1 MAASRHDASA
11 SQARMQVP
19 SMPSRHAGWPGLRR
33 PPYDAAGSR
42 TEGVLVKVSEA
53 ERNIEALLSEDRVF
67 EPPEE
72 FRARAIVRDDSIYGR
87 ADADHE
93 AFWAEQ
99 AERLSW
105 FSRWDRVIEWTPPWV
120 KWFTGGT
127 LNASYNCLDRHV
139 EAGGGGKVAFHW
151 EGEPGEERT
160 ITYADLLQEVCRLA
174 NGLRSIG
181 VGKGDRVAIYLGMI
195 PELPVAM
202 LACAR
207 IGAAHSVVFGG
218 FSAESLRDRINDAE
232 AKVLITADGGYRR
245 GQIVPLKQNADEA
258 LAESP
263 TIEHVVTV
271 RRTGGDHPF
280 TPGRDVWYHE
290 LVADQ
295 PSECQPEHMDA
306 EDLLYLLYTSGT
318 TGKPKGIAHTTG
330 GYLTQVAAT
339 HRMIFDIHDDDVYW
353 CAADIGWVTGHSY
366 IVYGPLANHTTGIIY
381 EGAPDWPDKDRLWQI
396 AEKYRATIL
405 YTAPTAI
412 RAFMRWGTE
421 YPAKHDLSSLRLLGS
436 VGEPINPE
444 AWIWYW
450 KYIGGER
457 CPVVDTW
464 WQTETG
470 AILITPLP
478 GITSLKPGSATLPFP
493 GILADVVDEQ
503 GQSVG
508 LGGGG
513 YLVLKRPWPSI
524 ARTIWGDPDRYVQTY
539 FGKLGPDTYVAGDG
553 AKRDEDGYYWLLGR
567 IDDVMNVAGHRLSTY
582 EIESALVDNQ
592 KVAEAAVVSRPD
604 DLVGEAIVAFV
615 TLKSGFEGTEGAA
628 GELRDHVAT
637 KIGKIARPH
646 GIIFTNDLPKT
657 RSGKIM
663 RRLLRDVARG
673 RPLGD
678 VTTLANAEVV
688 EQIHTMVESGAGS
701 AEE

>member
-1 MAASRHDASA
+1 VSDV
-11 SQARMQVP
+11 QA
-19 SMPSRHAGWPGLRR
+19 
-33 PPYDAAGSR
+33 
-42 TEGVLVKVSEA
+42 
-53 ERNIEALLSEDRVF
+53 NIDALLQEDRSF
-67 EPPEE
+67 PPPPGFAE
-72 FRARAIVRDDSIYGR
+72 RAIVGDPSVFER
-87 ADADHE
+87 AAADPE

-105 FSRWDRVIEWTPPWV
+105 SRRWDTVMDWNPPWV
-120 KWFTGGT
+120 TWFAGGR
-127 LNASYNCLDRHV
+127 LNVSYNCLDRHV
-139 EAGGGGKVAFHW
+139 EAGGGEKVAFHW

-160 ITYADLLQEVCRLA
+160 ITYRELLEEVCRFA
-174 NGLRSIG
+174 NALRSLGI
-181 VGKGDRVAIYLGMI
+181 GKGDRVNIYLGMV

-207 IGAAHSVVFGG
+207 IGAPHSVVFGG
-218 FSAESLRDRINDAE
+218 FSAESLKDRINDAG
-232 AKVLITADGGYRR
+232 AKLLITADGGFRR
-245 GQIVPLKQNADEA
+245 GQVVPLKANAEDA
-258 LAESP
+258 LKECP

-280 TPGRDVWYHE
+280 TEGRDLWYHE

-295 PSECQPEHMDA
+295 PTTCEPEEMDA

-366 IVYGPLANHTTGIIY
+366 IVYGPLANHTTGILY

-421 YPAKHDLSSLRLLGS
+421 YPEKHDLSSLRLLGS

-444 AWIWYW
+444 AWVWYW
-450 KYIGGER
+450 KVIGGER

-478 GITSLKPGSATLPFP
+478 GITTLKPGSATLAFP
-493 GILADVVDEQ
+493 GIAPDIVDEA
-503 GQSVG
+503 GTPVPANA
-508 LGGGG
+508 GG
-513 YLVLKRPWPSI
+513 YLVLRRPWPSI
-524 ARTIWGDPDRYVQTY
+524 ARTIWGDPDRYVETY
-539 FGKLGPDTYVAGDG
+539 FGRYGHDVYVAGDG
-553 AKRDEDGYYWLLGR
+553 ARRDDDGYFWLLGR

-582 EIESALVDNQ
+582 EIESALVDDP
-592 KVAEAAVVSRPD
+592 KVAEAAVVSKPD

-615 TLKSGFEGTEGAA
+615 TLKSGNVGDDAMAE
-628 GELRDHVAT
+628 ELREHVAT
-637 KIGKIARPH
+637 MIGKIARPH
-646 GIIFTNDLPKT
+646 GIIFTDDLPKT

-673 RPLGD
+673 RALGD

-688 EQIHTMVESGAGS
+688 EQIKELSTTAAG
-701 AEE
+701 EE

>member
-1 MAASRHDASA
+1 M
-11 SQARMQVP
+11 
-19 SMPSRHAGWPGLRR
+19 
-33 PPYDAAGSR
+33 
-42 TEGVLVKVSEA
+42 SEDQQD
-53 ERNIEALLSEDRVF
+53 ISALLSEDRVF
-67 EPPEE
+67 DPPEA
-72 FRARAIVRDDSIYGR
+72 FRARALVQDRSVYDR
-87 ADADHE
+87 AEADPE
-93 AFWAEQ
+93 GFWADQ
-99 AERLSW
+99 AERLRW
-105 FSRWDRVIEWTPPWV
+105 FKRWDRVMEWTPPWV
-120 KWFTGGT
+120 KWFVGGT
-127 LNASYNCLDRHV
+127 LNVSYNCLDRHV
-139 EAGGGGKVAFHW
+139 EAGGGDKVAYHW
-151 EGEPGEERT
+151 EGEPGEERA
-160 ITYADLLQEVCRLA
+160 ITYKELLDEVCRFA
-174 NGLRSIG
+174 NALKALG
-181 VGKGDRVAIYLGMI
+181 VRKGDRVAIYLGMV

-207 IGAAHSVVFGG
+207 IGAPHSVVFGG
-218 FSAESLRDRINDAE
+218 FSAEALRDRINDAE
-232 AKVLITADGGYRR
+232 AKVLVTADGGYRR
-245 GQIVPLKQNADEA
+245 GQVVPLKVNADDA
-258 LAESP
+258 VKGCPS
-263 TIEHVVTV
+263 IEHVVTV

-280 TPGRDVWYHE
+280 TPGRDQWYHE

-295 PSECQPEHMDA
+295 QPECEPEEMDA

-318 TGKPKGIAHTTG
+318 TGKPKGIAHATG

-339 HRMIFDIHDDDVYW
+339 HRMIFDIQEDDVYW

-381 EGAPDWPDKDRLWQI
+381 EGAPDWPDKDRLWKI
-396 AEKYRATIL
+396 AEKYGATIL

-412 RAFMRWGTE
+412 RAFMRWGPE
-421 YPAKHDLSSLRLLGS
+421 FPEKHDLSSLRLLGS

-444 AWIWYW
+444 AWVWYW
-450 KYIGGER
+450 RHIGGER

-478 GITSLKPGSATLPFP
+478 GITPLKPGSATFPFP
-493 GILADVVDEQ
+493 GIEADVVDEN
-503 GQSVG
+503 GRTVG

-513 YLVLKRPWPSI
+513 YLVLKRPWPAI

-539 FGKLGPDTYVAGDG
+539 FGKYGPEIYVAGDG

-582 EIESALVDNQ
+582 EIESALVDNL

-615 TLKSGFEGTEGAA
+615 TLKSGFEGTDDVAK
-628 GELRDHVAT
+628 ELREHVST

-663 RRLLRDVARG
+663 RRLLRDVAQG
-673 RPLGD
+673 RALGD

-688 EQIHTMVESGAGS
+688 EQIHTMVDSGAGT
-701 AEE
+701 EE

>member
-1 MAASRHDASA
+1 MADVE
-11 SQARMQVP
+11 Q
-19 SMPSRHAGWPGLRR
+19 
-33 PPYDAAGSR
+33 
-42 TEGVLVKVSEA
+42 
-53 ERNIEALLSEDRVF
+53 NIAALLSEDRVF
-67 EPPEE
+67 EPPEA
-72 FRARAIVRDDSIYGR
+72 FAARAIVRDAQIYER
-87 ADADHE
+87 AEADPE

-105 FSRWDRVIEWTPPWV
+105 FRRWDTVMDWQPPWV
-120 KWFTGGT
+120 KWFVGGS
-127 LNASYNCLDRHV
+127 LNVSYNCLDRHV
-139 EAGGGGKVAFHW
+139 EAGGGDKVAYFW
-151 EGEPGEERT
+151 EGEPGEQRT
-160 ITYADLLQEVCRLA
+160 LTYRELLEEVCRFA
-174 NGLRSIG
+174 NALYSLG
-181 VGKGDRVAIYLGMI
+181 VRKGDRVAIYLGMV
-195 PELPVAM
+195 PELPIAM

-207 IGAAHSVVFGG
+207 IGAPHSVVFGG
-218 FSAESLRDRINDAE
+218 FSSESLRDRINDAQ
-232 AKVLITADGGYRR
+232 AKVLITADGAYRR
-245 GQIVPLKQNADEA
+245 GQVVPLKANADDA
-258 LAESP
+258 LHECPSV
-263 TIEHVVTV
+263 EHVITV
-271 RRTGGDHPF
+271 RRTGGEHPF
-280 TPGRDVWYHE
+280 TPGRDLWWHE

-295 PSECQPEHMDA
+295 PTTCDPEPMDS

-381 EGAPDWPDKDRLWQI
+381 EGAPDWPDKDRLWSI
-396 AEKYRATIL
+396 AERYRATIL

-421 YPAKHDLSSLRLLGS
+421 YPQKHDLSSLRLLGT

-444 AWIWYW
+444 AWVWYW
-450 KYIGGER
+450 KFIGGER

-478 GITSLKPGSATLPFP
+478 GITRLKPGSATLPFP
-493 GILADVVDEQ
+493 GIQADIYDEQ
-503 GQSVG
+503 GRSVG
-508 LGGGG
+508 LGEGG
-513 YLVLKRPWPSI
+513 YLVLTRPWPAI

-539 FGKLGPDTYVAGDG
+539 FSRYGPEVYVAGDG
-553 AKRDEDGYYWLLGR
+553 ARRDEEGYFWLLGR

-604 DLVGEAIVAFV
+604 ELVGEAIVAFV
-615 TLKSGFEGTEGAA
+615 TLKAGFEGDDGVAS
-628 GELRDHVAT
+628 ELREHVAR

-646 GIIFTNDLPKT
+646 GIIFTPDLPKT

-673 RPLGD
+673 HPLGD
-678 VTTLANAEVV
+678 VTTLANVEIV
-688 EQIHTMVESGAGS
+688 EQIHEMMEAGAGS
-701 AEE
+701 GDE

>member
-1 MAASRHDASA
+1 M
-11 SQARMQVP
+11 
-19 SMPSRHAGWPGLRR
+19 
-33 PPYDAAGSR
+33 
-42 TEGVLVKVSEA
+42 SEDQQDIA
-53 ERNIEALLSEDRVF
+53 ALLSEDRVF
-67 EPPEE
+67 DPPEA
-72 FRARAIVRDDSIYGR
+72 FRARALIQDRSVYDR
-87 ADADHE
+87 AEADPE
-93 AFWAEQ
+93 GFWADQ
-99 AERLSW
+99 AERLQW
-105 FSRWDRVIEWTPPWV
+105 FKRWDRVMEWTPPWV
-120 KWFTGGT
+120 KWFVGGT

-139 EAGGGGKVAFHW
+139 EAGGGDKVAYHW

-160 ITYADLLQEVCRLA
+160 ITYKELLDEVCKFA
-174 NGLRSIG
+174 NALKALG
-181 VGKGDRVAIYLGMI
+181 VRKGERVAIYLGMV

-207 IGAAHSVVFGG
+207 IGAPHSVVFGG
-218 FSAESLRDRINDAE
+218 FSAEALRDRINDAE
-232 AKVLITADGGYRR
+232 AKVLVTADGGYRR
-245 GQIVPLKQNADEA
+245 GQVVPLKANADDA
-258 LAESP
+258 VKGCPS
-263 TIEHVVTV
+263 IEHVVTV

-280 TPGRDVWYHE
+280 TPGRDQWYHE
-290 LVADQ
+290 LIEEQ
-295 PSECQPEHMDA
+295 QPECEPEEMDA

-318 TGKPKGIAHTTG
+318 TGKPKGIAHATG

-339 HRMIFDIHDDDVYW
+339 HRMIFDIQENDVYW

-366 IVYGPLANHTTGIIY
+366 IVYGPLTNHTTGIIY

-396 AEKYRATIL
+396 AERYGATIL

-412 RAFMRWGTE
+412 RAFMRWGPE
-421 YPAKHDLSSLRLLGS
+421 FPEKHDLSSLRLLGS

-444 AWIWYW
+444 AWVWYW
-450 KYIGGER
+450 RHIGGER

-478 GITSLKPGSATLPFP
+478 GITPLKPGSATFPFP
-493 GILADVVDEQ
+493 GIEADVVDES
-503 GQSVG
+503 GRTVG

-513 YLVLKRPWPSI
+513 YLVLKRPWPAI

-539 FGKLGPDTYVAGDG
+539 FGKYGPEIYVAGDG

-582 EIESALVDNQ
+582 EIESALVDNL

-615 TLKSGFEGTEGAA
+615 TLKSGFEGTDDVAK
-628 GELRDHVAT
+628 ELREHVST

-646 GIIFTNDLPKT
+646 GIIFTSDLPKT

-663 RRLLRDVARG
+663 RRLLRDVAQG
-673 RPLGD
+673 RALGD

-688 EQIHTMVESGAGS
+688 EQIHTMVDSGAGT
-701 AEE
+701 EE

>member
-1 MAASRHDASA
+1 M
-11 SQARMQVP
+11 
-19 SMPSRHAGWPGLRR
+19 
-33 PPYDAAGSR
+33 
-42 TEGVLVKVSEA
+42 SEDQQDIA
-53 ERNIEALLSEDRVF
+53 ALLSEDRVF
-67 EPPEE
+67 DPPEA
-72 FRARAIVRDDSIYGR
+72 FRARALVQDRSVYDR
-87 ADADHE
+87 AEADPE
-93 AFWAEQ
+93 GFWADQ
-99 AERLSW
+99 AERLLW
-105 FSRWDRVIEWTPPWV
+105 FKRWVRVMEGTPPWV
-120 KWFTGGT
+120 KWFIGGT

-139 EAGGGGKVAFHW
+139 EAGGGDKVAYHW

-160 ITYADLLQEVCRLA
+160 ITYKELLDEVCRFA
-174 NGLRSIG
+174 NALKALG
-181 VGKGDRVAIYLGMI
+181 VRKGDRVAIYLGMV

-207 IGAAHSVVFGG
+207 IGAPHSVVFGG

-232 AKVLITADGGYRR
+232 AKVLVTADGGYRR
-245 GQIVPLKQNADEA
+245 GQVVPLKVNADDA
-258 LAESP
+258 VRGCPS
-263 TIEHVVTV
+263 IEHVVTV

-280 TPGRDVWYHE
+280 TPGRDLWYHD

-295 PSECQPEHMDA
+295 QPECEPEEMDA

-318 TGKPKGIAHTTG
+318 TGKPKGIAHATG

-339 HRMIFDIHDDDVYW
+339 HRMIFDIQQDDVYW

-396 AEKYRATIL
+396 AERYEATIL

-412 RAFMRWGTE
+412 RAFMRWGPE
-421 YPAKHDLSSLRLLGS
+421 HPEKHDLSSLRLLGT

-444 AWIWYW
+444 AWVWYW
-450 KYIGGER
+450 RHIGGER

-478 GITSLKPGSATLPFP
+478 GITPLKPGSATLPFP
-493 GILADVVDEQ
+493 GIEADVVDEN
-503 GQSVG
+503 GRTVG

-513 YLVLKRPWPSI
+513 YLVLKRPWPAI

-539 FGKLGPDTYVAGDG
+539 FGKYGPETYVAGDG

-582 EIESALVDNQ
+582 EIESALVDNL

-604 DLVGEAIVAFV
+604 EVVGEAIVAFV
-615 TLKSGFEGTEGAA
+615 TLKSGFEGTDDVAK
-628 GELRDHVAT
+628 ELRNHVST

-646 GIIFTNDLPKT
+646 GIIFTSDLPKT

-663 RRLLRDVARG
+663 RRLLRDVAQG
-673 RPLGD
+673 RALGD

-688 EQIHTMVESGAGS
+688 EQIHTMVDAGAGT
-701 AEE
+701 EE